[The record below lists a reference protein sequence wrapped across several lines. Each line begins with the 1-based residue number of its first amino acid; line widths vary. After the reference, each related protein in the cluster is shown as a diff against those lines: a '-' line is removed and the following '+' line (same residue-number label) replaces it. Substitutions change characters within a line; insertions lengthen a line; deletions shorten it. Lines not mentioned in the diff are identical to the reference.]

1 MITNETIARGAA
13 VDPATMMRHLEEF
26 FRRMKL
32 SGTPQEL
39 ESFRYLKA
47 RPVPEDAAAE
57 RVNATLVAVSR
68 AMVPM
73 DYTAGDRFEHDPAL
87 PQAPYPVLD
96 VVRQLAAARAGSDQ
110 ARFLAG
116 SATRACNRLA
126 FALDQ
131 ANAALDGC
139 HARL

>member
-1 MITNETIARGAA
+1 
-13 VDPATMMRHLEEF
+13 
-26 FRRMKL
+26 
-32 SGTPQEL
+32 
-39 ESFRYLKA
+39 
-47 RPVPEDAAAE
+47 
-57 RVNATLVAVSR
+57 
-68 AMVPM
+68 M
-73 DYTAGDRFEHDPAL
+73 DYTTGDRFEHDPAL

-96 VVRQLAAARAGSDQ
+96 VVRQLAAAGAGSDQ

-139 HARL
+139 HARF